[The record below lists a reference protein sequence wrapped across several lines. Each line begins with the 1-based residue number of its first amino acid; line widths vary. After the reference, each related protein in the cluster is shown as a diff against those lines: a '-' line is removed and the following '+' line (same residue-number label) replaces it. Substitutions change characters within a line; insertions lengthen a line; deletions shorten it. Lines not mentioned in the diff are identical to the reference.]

1 MRVVHKLGYVVV
13 FDDEKVFVYS
23 GGKFL
28 DECYFFD
35 PSIDGEIWQD

>member
-23 GGKFL
+23 EDKFL
-28 DECYFFD
+28 EECYFF
-35 PSIDGEIWQD
+35 